1 MGDGSTRN
9 AQISMGAHGPSSD
22 GRPLLQ
28 FAIIGGEKC
37 GTAKVRDLLCGHPR
51 LFMPPQEMPALED
64 PDYGAG
70 GMADLATALAPGAQ
84 FAASGIHRPNYL
96 HKPECP
102 PRLHRHFPA
111 ARLIVVLRDPV
122 ERAVSAYFHQVRY
135 GFLPQRP
142 LQVGLPAIAS
152 GRLHARYP
160 RSREVVEFGFYHRHL
175 SRYLQLFPREQLL
188 VLLQEA
194 LRADLDGTFR
204 RLCAFV
210 GIDPTAAP
218 APSPAMINTG
228 IYSARRLWFARRQNR
243 FLYDYSPDRTRLF
256 PRKTPLRRWE
266 KRASHLL
273 SVMEWKASAAGWLPD
288 VKPVVTPEI
297 EELLADLYRDDTA
310 RLQDLLGLD
319 LSHWRS
325 AQ

>member
-1 MGDGSTRN
+1 MYDGLSRN
-9 AQISMGAHGPSSD
+9 AQISPSTRESGSD
-22 GRPLLQ
+22 GRPLLH

-37 GTAKVRDLLCGHPR
+37 GTAKVRDLLYGHPR
-51 LFMPPQEMPALED
+51 LFMPPQEMPAFED

-70 GMADLATALAPGAQ
+70 GMADLAAALAPGAQ
-84 FAASGIHRPNYL
+84 FVASGIHRPNYL

-102 PRLHRHFPA
+102 ARLRRHFPA

-135 GFLPQRP
+135 GFLPQRS
-142 LQVGLPAIAS
+142 LRAGLPAIAS
-152 GRLHARYP
+152 GLLYARYP
-160 RSREVVEFGFYHRHL
+160 RSEEVLDFGFYHRHL
-175 SRYLQLFPREQLL
+175 SRYLQLFPREQIL

-194 LRADLDGTFR
+194 LRTDLDGTFR
-204 RLCAFV
+204 RLCAFIGV
-210 GIDPTAAP
+210 DPTVAP

-228 IYSARRLWFARRQNR
+228 TYSARRLWFARRQNR
-243 FLYDYSPDRTRLF
+243 FLYDYSPDGTRLF

-266 KRASHLL
+266 RLASNLL
-273 SVMEWKASAAGWLPD
+273 ADVERRASAAGWLPD
-288 VKPVVTPEI
+288 AKPIVTPEV
-297 EELLADLYRDDTA
+297 EELLTDLYRDDTA